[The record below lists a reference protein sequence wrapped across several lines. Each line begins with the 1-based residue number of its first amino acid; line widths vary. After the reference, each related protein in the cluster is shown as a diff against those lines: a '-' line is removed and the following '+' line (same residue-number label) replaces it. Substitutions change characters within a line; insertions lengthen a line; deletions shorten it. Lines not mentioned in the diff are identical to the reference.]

1 MSMMRR
7 GRTFESDSSFARVV
21 VALRA
26 LRALGAAALCACE
39 AGSSHP
45 ESEPEAATTG
55 SPPAVAQ
62 VIDSTIPPAIAG
74 EGGWNY
80 QQTAEVDLTGDGLA
94 ERVVLTAR
102 VEMYR
107 GRPAWDDG
115 QAWQVYVESG
125 GGIRTYLYIQR
136 LQLGTLTLRVAA
148 PEPGSLPSIV
158 LLEQLPDRIRVI
170 EATYP
175 GVNSM
180 PLVVVRFE
188 RSLDPR
194 GETASPR
201 LP

>member
-1 MSMMRR
+1 M
-7 GRTFESDSSFARVV
+7 
-21 VALRA
+21 ALRA
-26 LRALGAAALCACE
+26 LQVLGAAALCAC
-39 AGSSHP
+39 AADGPRP
-45 ESEPEAATTG
+45 ESEPGAAAID

-62 VIDSTIPPAIAG
+62 FIDSTIPPAIAG
-74 EGGWNY
+74 EGGWNF
-80 QQTAEVDLTGDGLA
+80 QQTVAVDLTGDGMD

-125 GGIRTYLYIQR
+125 EGIRTYLYIQR
-136 LQLGTLTLRVAA
+136 LQLGTLTVRVA
-148 PEPGSLPSIV
+148 EPDQGTLPSII

-175 GVNSM
+175 TVNGV

-188 RSLDPR
+188 RTLDPR
-194 GETASPR
+194 GEAASPR